1 MQIRGAVMH
10 TVFTYDHHGS
20 VQDCKKQVLHFSRV
34 RGHSRSLKM
43 VPVDTAYATCYSPL
57 NRWTHR
63 RSWGRCWSNGWTGLC
78 SDECCRRRGC
88 SCDQALKQHNN
99 HMPLIQLLMQH
110 QLQSAYGDMVDHS
123 IQWRHV
129 YYYEGMQSM
138 TWLRPCLP
146 TNKCCTMRTNDGNY
160 VCQSATL
167 CLEVDI
173 MVQLLYM

>member
-1 MQIRGAVMH
+1 MEVWRIARSRFSIFPELGVTQGHWKWYQSIQRMQLAIH
-10 TVFTYDHHGS
+10 
-20 VQDCKKQVLHFSRV
+20 
-34 RGHSRSLKM
+34 
-43 VPVDTAYATCYSPL
+43 
-57 NRWTHR
+57 RWTHR

-110 QLQSAYGDMVDHS
+110 QLQSAYRDMVDHS